1 MSTSASTPTTATP
14 PATRRVSVLLRV
26 AAVLAALLAI
36 ADVLGTLPYLGNP
49 VPIAAG
55 VGVFVLAALTVIGAV
70 FAFLGRAWGAWMA
83 AVTRFLSIGFIVP
96 IFVLPGA
103 PTEAVV
109 PGAIQ
114 LVVTVIVIVL
124 LLVGLRRRA

>member
-1 MSTSASTPTTATP
+1 MTTSTPATP
-14 PATRRVSVLLRV
+14 APSAIRRVPVLMRV

-36 ADVLGTLPYLGNP
+36 ADVLGTVPYLGNP
-49 VPIAAG
+49 MPIVAG
-55 VGVFVLAALTVIGAV
+55 VAVIVLAALTVIGAA
-70 FAFLGRAWGAWMA
+70 FAFLGRPWGAWVA

-96 IFVLPGA
+96 IFILPGA
-103 PTEAVV
+103 PTEAVA